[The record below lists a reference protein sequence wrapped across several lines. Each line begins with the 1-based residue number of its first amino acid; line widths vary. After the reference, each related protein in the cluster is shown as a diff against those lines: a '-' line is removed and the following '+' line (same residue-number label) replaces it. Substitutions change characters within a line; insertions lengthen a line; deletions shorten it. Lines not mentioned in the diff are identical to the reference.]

1 MDFCQSLMSENFFPF
16 IVEFFFFTRSVT
28 FYSLSR
34 IDYCFPYMQAV
45 VTLPLD
51 AWRNGKG
58 ITNSALSAISFM
70 GNVSS

>member
-1 MDFCQSLMSENFFPF
+1 M
-16 IVEFFFFTRSVT
+16 T